1 MKQIYTY
8 LRTALCLLALTFATL
23 SANAAEKTIEFTYES
38 TNSLLTTGTSSYGA
52 DIKDIEIDNFTFSFK
67 RVLRVTA
74 SKSLQFAGTGSTSGS
89 GGMYNK
95 TQIPGLKKIVI
106 YKTESSG
113 KFSVYAFN
121 KPMLQTETEPIK
133 TEGKG
138 YVSIEGQPVEGNE
151 SGIETT
157 TYAVDGLEYFLI
169 TVETSNVP
177 KAAKIEIV
185 YDDNAGETTDPEHDA
200 VLTFPQ
206 TNYTATLGE
215 TFTSPTLNNPYL
227 LDVTYTSSDES
238 VAKVDSKTGSVELIA
253 AGTTT
258 ITATSPKTDDYKA
271 GEASYTLTVV
281 NSFDASGYK
290 ALVAEK
296 NGTYYISKNTV
307 EQSGSVTISEAVPLS
322 YVINRKVV
330 NFADKENYSWK
341 IKTEGNTATVQ
352 NPQGEYLSIST
363 SDKTNVLLSSEK
375 VDLYTPDG
383 RTFYGKEG
391 GRYFGL
397 YAALTRFASYNG
409 ASYPAAE
416 VMDFADG
423 YVRGITFGEDETF
436 KVGTICL
443 PNAVAADD
451 VRGAKFYEI
460 AGQTTDALVLSEVT
474 GGLEAGMPYIF
485 IADAEEIVAAYTG
498 DDAVTTPQSKN
509 GLHGTLDQGV
519 TVADGCYV
527 INSNMLRPSNGNA
540 TVGANR
546 AWVNLEEVEELGTGA
561 MPANSLLLGF
571 DGTLTGIAAARQDA
585 ATTGAVYDLGGRR
598 VAKPASRGLYIA
610 DGKKVLVK

>member
-23 SANAAEKTIEFTYES
+23 SANAEEKTITLTYDNSGLTTSYTTRNVTLEGFTFAYKNVQRT
-38 TNSLLTTGTSSYGA
+38 TNSTTKYQYIQFQPQEG
-52 DIKDIEIDNFTFSFK
+52 SFAN
-67 RVLRVTA
+67 VTA
-74 SKSLQFAGTGSTSGS
+74 
-89 GGMYNK
+89 
-95 TQIPGLKKIVI
+95 IPGLKKIVI
-106 YKTESSG
+106 YRYIGNGAGVG
-113 KFSVYAFN
+113 KFLVYTST
-121 KPMLQTETEPIK
+121 QQGETETEL
-133 TEGKG
+133 TGEEAEAGD
-138 YVSIEGQPVEGNE
+138 VEPAEAKAYIINNSSQYFVITSDAS
-151 SGIETT
+151 SG
-157 TYAVDGLEYFLI
+157 A
-169 TVETSNVP
+169 P
-177 KAAKIEIV
+177 KILKLEIV
-185 YDDNAGETTDPEHDA
+185 YDDNAGETTDPEPDA
-200 VLTFPQ
+200 KIEAGLAFQPTD
-206 TNYTATLGE
+206 YTATLGE
-215 TFTSPTLNNPYL
+215 TFTSPTLTNPYH

-238 VAKVDSKTGSVELIA
+238 VAKVDMNTGLVKLIA

-258 ITATSPKTDDYKA
+258 ITATSPKTDKYKA

-281 NSFDASGYK
+281 KPFDASGYK
-290 ALVAEK
+290 ALVAER
-296 NGTYYISKNTV
+296 NSTYYISKNTV
-307 EQSGSVTISEAVPLS
+307 TKVNNVTISEAVPLS

-363 SDKTNVLLSSEK
+363 SDKTDVLLSSER
-375 VDLYTPDG
+375 VELYTPDG
-383 RTFYGKEG
+383 RTFYGKEE
-391 GRYFGL
+391 GRYFGYNNT
-397 YAALTRFASYNG
+397 YARFASYNG

-423 YVRGITFGEDETF
+423 YVRDIAFGANETF

-485 IADAEEIVAAYTG
+485 IADAEEIVAAYTEG
-498 DDAVTTPQSKN
+498 NAVTTPQSKN
-509 GLHGTLDQGV
+509 GLHGTLDKGD

-527 INSNMLRPSNGNA
+527 INNNMLRPSNGSA

-546 AWVNLEEVEELGTGA
+546 AWVNLEEVEKLESSA
-561 MPANSLLLGF
+561 MPANSLLLGL

-585 ATTGAVYDLGGRR
+585 ATMGAVYDLGGRR